1 MIKLDHLTKHFGRI
15 AAVDDL
21 SLEVRGGE
29 IMAFLGP
36 NGAGKTTTLRM
47 VGGLLE
53 PTGGRI
59 EVKGHDLARSPIE
72 VKRIMGF
79 IPDRPYLYE
88 KLTAREFLVFFG
100 GLYGVPPDRASSRG
114 KELLRLFDLTDWS
127 DELIESFSHGM
138 KQRLV
143 MASALLH
150 EPEVLVIDEPMVGLD
165 PRGARMLKNLFR
177 GLRDR
182 GVTILLSTH
191 TLSVAEEICDRVAII
206 HKGRLVSVGT
216 VEDLRVLSHRHEAGF
231 EEVFLALTSGEEEGG
246 EELKV

>member
-47 VGGLLE
+47 IGGLLE

-59 EVKGHDLARSPIE
+59 EVKGHDLARSPLE

-88 KLTAREFLVFFG
+88 KLTAREFLVFSG
-100 GLYGVPPDRASSRG
+100 GLYGVPPDRAASRG
-114 KELLRLFDLTDWS
+114 KELLRLFGLTDWS

-165 PRGARMLKNLFR
+165 PRGTRMLKNLFR

-231 EEVFLALTSGEEEGG
+231 EEVFLALTSEDEEQG
-246 EELKV
+246 

>member
-1 MIKLDHLTKHFGRI
+1 MIKLDHLTKRFGRF

-47 VGGLLE
+47 IGGLLE

-59 EVKGHDLARSPIE
+59 EVKGHDLARSPLE

-88 KLTAREFLVFFG
+88 KLTAREFLVFSG

-114 KELLRLFDLTDWS
+114 KELLRLFDLADWS

-182 GVTILLSTH
+182 GVTLLLSTH

-206 HKGRLVSVGT
+206 HKGRLISVGT
-216 VEDLRVLSHRHEAGF
+216 VEDLRLLAHRHEAGL
-231 EEVFLALTSGEEEGG
+231 EEVFLTLTSEG
-246 EELKV
+246 EELKD

>member
-47 VGGLLE
+47 IGGLLE

-88 KLTAREFLVFFG
+88 KLTAREFLVFSG
-100 GLYGVPPDRASSRG
+100 GLYGVPPGRAASRG
-114 KELLRLFDLTDWS
+114 KELLHLFGLTDWS

-165 PRGARMLKNLFR
+165 PRGTRMLKNLFR

-182 GVTILLSTH
+182 GVTLLLSTH

-216 VEDLRVLSHRHEAGF
+216 VEDLRVLSHKHEAGF
-231 EEVFLALTSGEEEGG
+231 EEVFLALTSEGEEGTAD
-246 EELKV
+246 

>member
-1 MIKLDHLTKHFGRI
+1 MIKLEHLTKHFGRI

-47 VGGLLE
+47 IGGLLE

-59 EVKGHDLARSPIE
+59 EVKGHDLARSPLE
-72 VKRIMGF
+72 VKQIMGF

-88 KLTAREFLVFFG
+88 KLTAREFLVFSG
-100 GLYGVPPDRASSRG
+100 GLYGVQPDRAASRG

-143 MASALLH
+143 LSSALLH

-206 HKGRLVSVGT
+206 HKGRLISVGT
-216 VEDLRVLSHRHEAGF
+216 VEDLRVLSHKHEAGL
-231 EEVFLALTSGEEEGG
+231 EDVFLSLTSEDEEQG
-246 EELKV
+246 

>member
-47 VGGLLE
+47 IGGLLE

-59 EVKGHDLARSPIE
+59 EVKGHDLARSPLE

-88 KLTAREFLVFFG
+88 KLTAREFLVFSG
-100 GLYGVPPDRASSRG
+100 GLYGVPPDRGASRG
-114 KELLRLFDLTDWS
+114 KELLHLFGLTDWS

-165 PRGARMLKNLFR
+165 PRGTRMLKNLFR

-182 GVTILLSTH
+182 GVTLLLSTH

-216 VEDLRVLSHRHEAGF
+216 VEDLRVLSHKHEAGF
-231 EEVFLALTSGEEEGG
+231 EEVFLALTSEGEEGTAD
-246 EELKV
+246 

>member
-47 VGGLLE
+47 IGGLLE

-59 EVKGHDLARSPIE
+59 EVKGHDLARSPLE

-88 KLTAREFLVFFG
+88 KLTAREFLVFSG

-114 KELLRLFDLTDWS
+114 KELLRLFDLADWS

-143 MASALLH
+143 MVSALLH

-165 PRGARMLKNLFR
+165 PRGVRMLKNLFR

-182 GVTILLSTH
+182 GVTLLLSTH

-216 VEDLRVLSHRHEAGF
+216 VEDLRLLAHRHEAGL
-231 EEVFLALTSGEEEGG
+231 EEVFLTLTSEGEE
-246 EELKV
+246 VQD

>member
-47 VGGLLE
+47 IGGLLE

-88 KLTAREFLVFFG
+88 KLTAREFLVFSG
-100 GLYGVPPDRASSRG
+100 GLYGVPPDRAASRG
-114 KELLRLFDLTDWS
+114 KELLHLFGLTDWS

-165 PRGARMLKNLFR
+165 PRGTRMLKNLFR

-182 GVTILLSTH
+182 GVTLLLSTH

-216 VEDLRVLSHRHEAGF
+216 VEDLRGLSHKHEAGF
-231 EEVFLALTSGEEEGG
+231 EEVFLALTSEGEEGTAD
-246 EELKV
+246 

>member
-1 MIKLDHLTKHFGRI
+1 MIKLDHLTKRFGRF

-47 VGGLLE
+47 IGGLLE

-59 EVKGHDLARSPIE
+59 EVKGHDLARSPLE

-88 KLTAREFLVFFG
+88 KLTAREFLVFSG

-114 KELLRLFDLTDWS
+114 KELLRLFDLADWS

-150 EPEVLVIDEPMVGLD
+150 VPEVLVIDEPMVGLD

-182 GVTILLSTH
+182 GVTLLLSTH

-206 HKGRLVSVGT
+206 HKGRLISVGT
-216 VEDLRVLSHRHEAGF
+216 VEDLRLLAHRHEAGL
-231 EEVFLALTSGEEEGG
+231 EEVFLTLTSEG
-246 EELKV
+246 EELKD

>member
-1 MIKLDHLTKHFGRI
+1 VIKLDHLTKHFGRI

-47 VGGLLE
+47 IGGLLE

-88 KLTAREFLVFFG
+88 KLTAREFLVFSG

-114 KELLRLFDLTDWS
+114 KELLHLFGLTDWS

-165 PRGARMLKNLFR
+165 PRGTRMLKNLFR

-216 VEDLRVLSHRHEAGF
+216 VEDLRVLSHKHEAGF
-231 EEVFLALTSGEEEGG
+231 EEVFLALTSEGEEGTAD
-246 EELKV
+246 